1 MNIQNLDFKNW
12 TEYDDWLIQ
21 NYDKYAL
28 TSVNEEQGIIKIQ
41 FIDKE
46 EWNNLSDEQKTA
58 DNFQN

>member
-28 TSVNEEQGIIKIQ
+28 LSVNEEQGIIKTQ
-41 FIDKE
+41 FTDKE